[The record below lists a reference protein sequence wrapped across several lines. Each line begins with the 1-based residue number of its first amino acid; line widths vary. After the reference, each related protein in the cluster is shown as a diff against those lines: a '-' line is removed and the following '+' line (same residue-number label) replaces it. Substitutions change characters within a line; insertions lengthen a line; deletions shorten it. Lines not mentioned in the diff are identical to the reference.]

1 MRVASVHSKLKM
13 ETDAMTRRMVG
24 AIRNPHTN
32 VLGHCTGR
40 LVTGGRGT
48 RGQSQFD
55 AKAVFE
61 ACAEHDVAVEIN
73 SRPERR
79 DPPTAL
85 LELARDIGCLFSIDS
100 DAHAPG
106 AARLPG
112 ARLRA
117 RRGRRHRPRTDRQ
130 HLAEGPPA
138 GLGEQ
143 VTLPDMSQAEVE
155 VRRSKRRRRTV
166 SAYRE
171 GERIVVLIPAS
182 LTRKEEAEWV
192 ETMVARIEKAEQKAR
207 LSDDDLL
214 ERAQRLN
221 DRYLG
226 GLATPASVR
235 WVTNQNSRWGSCT
248 PGDRTIRLS
257 ERLKGMPTW
266 VVDYVLVHELAHL
279 LEPGH
284 DAKFWAWVD
293 RYPQAEKAKGYLLGW
308 SAAARVEPPPDDV
321 D

>member
-1 MRVASVHSKLKM
+1 
-13 ETDAMTRRMVG
+13 
-24 AIRNPHTN
+24 
-32 VLGHCTGR
+32 
-40 LVTGGRGT
+40 
-48 RGQSQFD
+48 
-55 AKAVFE
+55 
-61 ACAEHDVAVEIN
+61 
-73 SRPERR
+73 
-79 DPPTAL
+79 
-85 LELARDIGCLFSIDS
+85 
-100 DAHAPG
+100 
-106 AARLPG
+106 
-112 ARLRA
+112 
-117 RRGRRHRPRTDRQ
+117 
-130 HLAEGPPA
+130 
-138 GLGEQ
+138 
-143 VTLPDMSQAEVE
+143 MSQAQVE

-221 DRYLG
+221 DKWLG
-226 GLATPASVR
+226 GLATPKSVR
-235 WVTNQNSRWGSCT
+235 WVGNQNSRWGSCT

-257 ERLKGMPTW
+257 ERLNGMPTW
-266 VVDYVLVHELAHL
+266 VIDYVLVHELAHL

-308 SAAARVEPPPDDV
+308 SAAAHLEPPPDDV